1 MPAFKGMA
9 GSNTNTA
16 INRQAFNDLL
26 AKPRVKSEH
35 CIGLLKGWF
44 PFLKNIRI
52 DIKSRESLRNILR
65 YVGAAVILHNLLI
78 ETPYEENWID
88 EQFKPLDDDDDLSQM
103 NQEGLQNEN
112 KDTRNYLLGYLSSLE
127 ATCSRFV

>member
-1 MPAFKGMA
+1 MA
-9 GSNTNTA
+9 GSITNTA
-16 INRQAFNDLL
+16 INCEAFNDLL
-26 AKPRVKSEH
+26 AKPQVKLEH

-44 PFLKNIRI
+44 PFLKNIHI
-52 DIKSRESLRNILR
+52 DIKSQVSLWSILW

-88 EQFKPLDDDDDLSQM
+88 EQFIRLEEDDNLSQM

-112 KDTRNYLLGYLSSLE
+112 IDTQNYLLGYLSGLE
-127 ATCSRFV
+127 ATCSHFV